1 MEESNQ
7 SKAYLGTG
15 WGFPPTFNKNSASVE
30 MLKEVEDIESS
41 LNIILG
47 TRPGERTMRPDFG
60 CNLENLLF
68 ESLTTTLK
76 TYMTDII
83 KTAILKYEPRVIL
96 NKVEL
101 SESEELDGVVLI
113 TLIYTV
119 RTTNTRFNFVYPF
132 YKNEGTEV

>member
-15 WGFPPTFNKNSASVE
+15 WSFPPTFNKNSATVE
-30 MLKEVEDIESS
+30 MIKEVEDIESS
-41 LNIILG
+41 LEIILG
-47 TRPGERTMRPDFG
+47 TKPGERTMRPDFG

-68 ESLTTTLK
+68 ESITTTLK
-76 TYMTDII
+76 TYITDII
-83 KTAILKYEPRVIL
+83 KTAILHFEPRIIL
-96 NKVEL
+96 NKVDL

-119 RTTNTRFNFVYPF
+119 RTTNTRFNYVYPF
-132 YKNEGTEV
+132 YKNEGTEI

>member
-1 MEESNQ
+1 MKESNQ

-15 WGFPPTFNKNSASVE
+15 WGFPPTFNNKSATVE
-30 MLKEVEDIESS
+30 LLSGVEDIESS
-41 LNIILG
+41 LHIILS
-47 TRPGERTMRPDFG
+47 TKPGERVMEPNFG

-68 ESLTTTLK
+68 ESLTTSLK
-76 TYMTDII
+76 TYMVDII
-83 KTAILKYEPRVIL
+83 KTAILYFEPRIIL

-113 TLIYTV
+113 TLTYTV

-132 YKNEGTEV
+132 YKNEGTEI

>member
-15 WGFPPTFNKNSASVE
+15 WGFPPTFNKNSATVE
-30 MLKEVEDIESS
+30 LLSGVEDIESS
-41 LNIILG
+41 LHIILS
-47 TRPGERTMRPDFG
+47 TKPGERVMEPNFG

-83 KTAILKYEPRVIL
+83 KTAILYFEPRIVL

-113 TLIYTV
+113 TLTYTV

-132 YKNEGTEV
+132 YKNEGTEI

>member
-15 WGFPPTFNKNSASVE
+15 WGFPPTFNKSSASVE

-41 LNIILG
+41 LTIILG
-47 TRPGERTMRPDFG
+47 TKPGERTMHPDFG

-132 YKNEGTEV
+132 YKNEGTEI